1 MLRLGYRL
9 NYQTESIA
17 DKKAI
22 AKRIDQTKFF
32 MQTLS
37 IIKSFM
43 KASPMLVL
51 TNLVTIS
58 GYRSDTDIPGKKS
71 WWLIQKTDFLIQGLK
86 THPEF

>member
-1 MLRLGYRL
+1 MQRFDMLRLGYRL

-71 WWLIQKTDFLIQGLK
+71 
-86 THPEF
+86 